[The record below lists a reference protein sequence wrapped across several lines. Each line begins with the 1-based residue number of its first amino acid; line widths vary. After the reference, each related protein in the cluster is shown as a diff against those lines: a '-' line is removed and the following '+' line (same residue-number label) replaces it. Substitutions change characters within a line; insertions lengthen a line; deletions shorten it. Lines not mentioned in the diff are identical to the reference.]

1 MKRTNKKIIVIG
13 LAVLCAILLNLAFS
27 LIPARAAWLDVTEHK
42 TYTLSEETR
51 EYLSEL
57 DMPITLYVLNADGS
71 DAQFEYYLERFCQY
85 NSSLTLKPVAAEDI
99 PEVLDRVGMVPESVS
114 PYLLILSGEKR
125 DAVLQYSDLFYYET
139 DNETLNTMG
148 LSQMSTAQYV
158 YYAQLF
164 SQSEQYAEYY
174 HLLLTESHLYFKGE
188 AALIS
193 MIEYV
198 SAEII
203 PTHYV
208 LTGHG
213 EIDLSQSLFTQL
225 VATFGGGYQ
234 LLDLTSVEEIPVDA
248 ASVLLFAPEEDYSD
262 DEIGMLRSYVEGG
275 GLLTVVTGQAQLAFP
290 KLISFLREYGLSA
303 DPSVVK
309 QERTILDDAEEEEPT
324 TEISESVDVYVNTDH
339 DAMASFDLEEAVPV
353 IVGGNAILMNG
364 QGDQKAILTTSEKA
378 MLGED
383 SATMGKKILAASVE
397 KESGAKL
404 VWFTGADSFSRSA
417 SEVSEDSSPV
427 YNAYCLYLIRDW
439 TNLSYESEVTLP
451 EAILYDNSL
460 LQMTGGGAVFL
471 LAMAILVPIGIVA
484 GAILVKY
491 RRKKA

>member
-1 MKRTNKKIIVIG
+1 MKRTNKTIVFIG
-13 LAVLCAILLNLAFS
+13 LAVLIAILFNLAFA
-27 LIPARAAWLDVTEHK
+27 LIPAKATWLDVTEHK
-42 TYTLSEETR
+42 KYTLSEETR
-51 EYLSEL
+51 DYLSEL
-57 DMPITLYVLNADGS
+57 DTPITLYVLNADGS
-71 DAQFEYYLERFCQY
+71 DAPFEYYLERFCQY
-85 NSSLTLKPVAAEDI
+85 NSSLTLKQVKAEDV
-99 PEVLDRVGMVPESVS
+99 PELLERVGVS
-114 PYLLILSGEKR
+114 SENVSTYMLILSGEKR

-164 SQSEQYAEYY
+164 SQSEQYADYY
-174 HLLLTESHLYFKGE
+174 HLLLTESQLYFKGE

-213 EIDLSQSLFTQL
+213 ERDLSQSLFTQL
-225 VATFGGGYQ
+225 AATFGGGYQ

-262 DEIGMLRSYVEGG
+262 DEIGKLRSYVEGG
-275 GLLTVVTGQAQLAFP
+275 GLLTVVTGKAQLSFP
-290 KLISFLREYGLSA
+290 KLTSFLGEYGLSA

-309 QERTILDDAEEEEPT
+309 QEIKILDDAEEEEPT
-324 TEISESVDVYVNTDH
+324 TEISEAVDVYVNTDH

-353 IVGGNAILMNG
+353 ITGGNAISMDG
-364 QGDQKAILTTSEKA
+364 RFDQKAILTTSEKA

-383 SATMGKKILAASVE
+383 IATMGKKILAASVE

-404 VWFTGADSFSRSA
+404 VWFTGAESFARSA

-427 YNAYCLYLIRDW
+427 YNAYCLYLVRDW

-451 EAILYDNSL
+451 ESILYDNSL
-460 LQMTGGGAVFL
+460 LQMTGGGAIFL

-484 GAILVKY
+484 GAIFLQY